1 MIRFL
6 NAYFPA
12 RTLLLGVSEA
22 FWVTFAFIAATIA
35 RLGTDDARLMLNYE
49 QGFFK
54 ILIVALIFIVCMYYF
69 DLYDSFVFSNQREVL
84 TRLVEV
90 FGTVCI
96 VLAVLYYAF
105 PSLQLGRGI
114 FLIGFF
120 FVALLL
126 LVWRRLFLA
135 VNALP
140 QLAERTLILGDGPLA
155 QPLINEIDS
164 RAELGMRIVGQLRQ
178 VGVTA
183 DPNPPDLSRTELYEE
198 LARQVESYRAARII
212 VAMGERRGKLPV
224 EALLQLKSRGVRIQ
238 DGAEVYEAM
247 TGKVPVQSL
256 HLSWLLFSPG
266 FQVSR
271 PLLIYKRI
279 FSFSASVIGLI
290 LVSPLMA
297 LIALAIRVDSPGPVI
312 FKQKRIGEGGKAFT
326 LYKFRTMI
334 DGADRDD
341 NHRPATKEDDRFTR
355 VGRWLRRARVDELP
369 QLFNIFKGDMYFVG
383 PRPFVPNQE
392 EECVEK
398 IPYYRQRWAVKPGAT
413 GWAQVNRGYCATIED
428 NIDKLAY
435 DLFYIKNISIGL
447 DLLIMFKTLKTLLL
461 GRGSR

>member
-1 MIRFL
+1 MIRVL
-6 NAYFPA
+6 NAYFPT

-22 FWVTFAFIAATIA
+22 FWVTFAFVAATIA
-35 RLGTDDARLMLNYE
+35 RLGTDEARLMLNYE
-49 QGFFK
+49 QGFLK
-54 ILIVALIFIVCMYYF
+54 ILIVAVIFIVCMYYF

-96 VLAVLYYAF
+96 LLAVLYYAF

-114 FLIGFF
+114 FLIGFL
-120 FVALLL
+120 FVALVL

-140 QLAERTLILGDGPLA
+140 QLAERTLVLGDGPLA
-155 QPLINEIDS
+155 KPLIDEIES
-164 RAELGMRIVGQLRQ
+164 RAELGMRIVGQLRHLANGNGQ
-178 VGVTA
+178 FT
-183 DPNPPDLSRTELYEE
+183 DLSKAEQYEE
-198 LARQVESYRAARII
+198 LARQVKSYGAARII

-224 EALLQLKSRGVRIQ
+224 EALLQLKSTGVRIQ

-271 PLLIYKRI
+271 LLLIYKRV
-279 FSFSASVIGLI
+279 FSFTASVVGLVVI
-290 LVSPLMA
+290 SPL
-297 LIALAIRVDSPGPVI
+297 LVLVALAIRLDSRGPVI

-326 LYKFRTMI
+326 LYKFRTMV

-341 NHRPATKEDDRFTR
+341 NHRPATEMDDRCTR
-355 VGRWLRRARVDELP
+355 VGRWLRIARVDELP
-369 QLFNIFKGDMYFVG
+369 QLFNILKGDMYFVG

-392 EECVEK
+392 EECLEK

-428 NIDKLAY
+428 NVDKLAY

-447 DLLIMFKTLKTLLL
+447 DLL
-461 GRGSR
+461 